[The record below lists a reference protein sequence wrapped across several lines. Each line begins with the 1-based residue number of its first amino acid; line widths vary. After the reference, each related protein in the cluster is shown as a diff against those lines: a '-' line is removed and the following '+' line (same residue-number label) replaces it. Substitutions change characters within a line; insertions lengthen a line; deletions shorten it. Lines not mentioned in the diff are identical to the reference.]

1 MPDAGKLILSNAAGE
16 APDVAQA
23 IDYTQPFE
31 LAVRNAIVDMT
42 KFDDYAEVM
51 SRFPEG
57 MLIPSVIDGGIYS
70 MPETFYF
77 WVQYYRTDIIE
88 KLNIKV
94 PNTIEDIQHIV
105 PELKNR
111 GLEFFYPTA
120 GTTGQRSFAQMTPI
134 LYQSG
139 VSLYNATYKYA
150 DKTQPYYL
158 TAIDSEKAITA
169 FETLT
174 ELFTIYD
181 IPQDTSFYQHFRMGD
196 IPIGI
201 ADYFM
206 YNTLI
211 NAAPEIENSWA
222 ISLVPGVPQVDEN
235 GNPVL
240 DENGEQVINR
250 MTAGAAQNSVIMKSD
265 RTEKIVL
272 TDGSTMER
280 DEAAWEYLKWWMSKD
295 VQVEFGVT
303 LQTTYG
309 KEFIWNTA
317 NIEAFKELP
326 WKSRDKAIIVEQMH
340 NIVETPRIP
349 GTYMLERELSNAYI
363 EVVID
368 GGTLRTAIDTA
379 VKRINRETVR
389 KLKEF
394 GYLDEDGNIIKEY
407 EIPSIEMVREIL
419 AKGKKK

>member
-1 MPDAGKLILSNAAGE
+1 
-16 APDVAQA
+16 
-23 IDYTQPFE
+23 
-31 LAVRNAIVDMT
+31 
-42 KFDDYAEVM
+42 
-51 SRFPEG
+51 
-57 MLIPSVIDGGIYS
+57 
-70 MPETFYF
+70 
-77 WVQYYRTDIIE
+77 
-88 KLNIKV
+88 
-94 PNTIEDIQHIV
+94 
-105 PELKNR
+105 
-111 GLEFFYPTA
+111 
-120 GTTGQRSFAQMTPI
+120 
-134 LYQSG
+134 
-139 VSLYNATYKYA
+139 
-150 DKTQPYYL
+150 
-158 TAIDSEKAITA
+158 
-169 FETLT
+169 
-174 ELFTIYD
+174 
-181 IPQDTSFYQHFRMGD
+181 MGD

-222 ISLVPGVPQVDEN
+222 ISLVPGVPEVDEN

-240 DENGEQVINR
+240 DENGNQVINR

-280 DEAAWEYLKWWMSKD
+280 DQAAWEYLKWWMSTET
-295 VQVEFGVT
+295 QVEFGIT